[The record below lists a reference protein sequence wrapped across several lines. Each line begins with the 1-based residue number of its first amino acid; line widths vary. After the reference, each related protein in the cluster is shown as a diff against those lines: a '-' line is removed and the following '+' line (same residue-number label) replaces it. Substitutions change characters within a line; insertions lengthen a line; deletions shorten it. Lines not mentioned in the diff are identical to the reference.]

1 MECECQLRPWRLS
14 DAADLAAAIGS
25 KKVQDNLRDGIPFPY
40 TEDDARAFIR
50 EMLDADPDAVYA
62 YAITVEDRAI
72 GSIGVY
78 RQGNIH
84 RRTAELGY
92 YLAEPFWGKGLA
104 TSAVSAVCRRI
115 FDSTDILR
123 IYAEPFAYNTAS
135 CRVLE
140 KCGFVPEYTGQYSR
154 DNGKVVF
161 EAVISEL
168 HIK

>member
-104 TSAVSAVCRRI
+104 SSAVSG
-115 FDSTDILR
+115 SL
-123 IYAEPFAYNTAS
+123 PPH
-135 CRVLE
+135 L
-140 KCGFVPEYTGQYSR
+140 
-154 DNGKVVF
+154 
-161 EAVISEL
+161 
-168 HIK
+168 

>member
-14 DAADLAAAIGS
+14 DAADLATAIGS

-104 TSAVSAVCRRI
+104 TSAVSAVC
-115 FDSTDILR
+115 
-123 IYAEPFAYNTAS
+123 TAS
-135 CRVLE
+135 LTVPIS
-140 KCGFVPEYTGQYSR
+140 CGFTRSR
-154 DNGKVVF
+154 LLTTPPPAACWRNAALSVRARCGATLRRTAGF
-161 EAVISEL
+161 WI
-168 HIK
+168 